1 MTTASDVH
9 ERARGL
15 KLAALPAMSPVSPHR
30 ASAAELKERIEAERA
45 GHPFLLY
52 RDPNGGQ
59 VIAPLRAGETTTV
72 GRDAECRISL
82 PWDEGVSRLHAEL
95 TTIGREWVIVDDGL
109 SRNGTFANGER
120 VAGRRRL
127 HDGDQVEI
135 GGTILIFREPGRRR
149 RRSTAV
155 MGREGAA
162 PELSPAQRRVL
173 VQLCRPFAEGSPYA
187 TPATNQQIA
196 EELHLSVSAVKTH
209 LRALFQR
216 FGIGELPHNE
226 KRAALVQ
233 AALDTGAVLPVELG
247 QP

>member
-1 MTTASDVH
+1 VDKPRPSPH
-9 ERARGL
+9 
-15 KLAALPAMSPVSPHR
+15 LASPV
-30 ASAAELKERIEAERA
+30 ELKARIEAERV
-45 GHPFLLY
+45 GDPFVLY
-52 RDPNGGQ
+52 RD
-59 VIAPLRAGETTTV
+59 ADGEQRIVPMGSQAREVTI
-72 GRDAECRISL
+72 GRHGECDVL
-82 PWDEGVSRLHAEL
+82 LDWDERVSGLHAEL
-95 TTIGREWVIVDDGL
+95 RSSAGHWLVVDDGL

-127 HDGDQVEI
+127 HDGDQVEV
-135 GGTILIFREPGRRR
+135 GATMLIFREPGRRR
-149 RRSTAV
+149 ARSTAV

-247 QP
+247 RP

>member
-1 MTTASDVH
+1 
-9 ERARGL
+9 
-15 KLAALPAMSPVSPHR
+15 MSPVSPHR

-45 GHPFLLY
+45 GHPFLVY
-52 RDPNGGQ
+52 RDQEGAQMIAALRGG
-59 VIAPLRAGETTTV
+59 ESTTI

-95 TTIGREWVIVDDGL
+95 TSIGSEWVIVDDGL

-135 GGTILIFREPGRRR
+135 GGTILLFREPGRRR
-149 RRSTAV
+149 ARSTAV